1 MASTKI
7 RMMTGI
13 FQFKSLLN
21 FAPQFQQTGSRV
33 GTMRL
38 HLEHGRRGAVVSR
51 PHQLQICVLVVP
63 PQNGHTTGPELYAPA
78 PTGGGGGYCCCGGG
92 W

>member
-21 FAPQFQQTGSRV
+21 FEPQFQQTGSWV

-38 HLEHGRRGAVVSR
+38 HLGHGRRGAVVSR
-51 PHQLQICVLVVP
+51 PHQLQSCVLVVP
-63 PQNGHTTGPELYAPA
+63 PQKGHTTGPEPKGPGAP
-78 PTGGGGGYCCCGGG
+78 GGGYC
-92 W
+92 